1 LLSKN
6 VTFCTFDNRHF
17 RIKLVKNTAFSAD
30 SIGGTMKKISI
41 VGAGNTGSTAAHW
54 IAERE
59 LADVVLLDVVEGMP
73 QGKSLDLLEAMPII
87 GKDAHVVGTNNY
99 EDTKGSDI
107 IIITAGLA
115 RKPGMSRDDLL
126 KTNAEIVGK
135 AATET
140 LKYSPDAFYIV
151 LTNPLDT
158 MAYLTMK
165 KTGLP
170 RERVIGQAGILDS
183 ARMRAF
189 VAMET
194 GVSVENINCYVLGG
208 HGDEMVPLTRHSNV
222 AGIPLKEYLPADK
235 LEAIVN
241 RTRKGGGEIVN
252 LLKTGSAYYAPSMAC
267 VQMADAILKDK
278 KLIVPCAAYMNGEYG
293 LNDMYFGVP
302 VVLGAGGMERIV
314 EYKFDAEEKAMF
326 EKSAASVKETHEALK
341 SLVTL

>member
-1 LLSKN
+1 
-6 VTFCTFDNRHF
+6 
-17 RIKLVKNTAFSAD
+17 
-30 SIGGTMKKISI
+30 MKKISI
-41 VGAGNTGSTAAHW
+41 IGAGNTGATAAHW
-54 IAERE
+54 LAERE
-59 LADVVLLDVVEGMP
+59 IADIVLVDVVEGMP
-73 QGKSLDLLEAMPII
+73 QGKSLDMAEAMPII
-87 GKDAHVVGTNNY
+87 GKDVKVIGTNDY
-99 EDTKGSDI
+99 ADTKDSDI
-107 IIITAGLA
+107 IIITAGVA

-126 KTNAEIVGK
+126 KINAEIVGK

-140 LKYSPDAFYIV
+140 LKYSPNAIFIV

-165 KTGLP
+165 VTKLP

-194 GVSVENINCYVLGG
+194 GVSVENIDCYVLGG

-222 AGIPLKEYLPADK
+222 AGIPLNEYLPADK

-252 LLKTGSAYYAPSMAC
+252 LLKTGSAYYAPSLAC
-267 VQMADAILKDK
+267 VQMAEAILKDK
-278 KLIVPCAAYMNGEYG
+278 KLIVPCAAYMDGEYG
-293 LNDMYFGVP
+293 LSDMYFGVP
-302 VVLGAGGMERIV
+302 VVLGAKGIERIV
-314 EYKFDAEEKAMF
+314 EYKFNDTEKAMF